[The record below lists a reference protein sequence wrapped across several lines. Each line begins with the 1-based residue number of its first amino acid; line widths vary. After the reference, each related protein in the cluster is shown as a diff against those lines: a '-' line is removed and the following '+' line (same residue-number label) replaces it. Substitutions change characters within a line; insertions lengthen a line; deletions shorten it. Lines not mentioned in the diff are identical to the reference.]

1 MREKTA
7 KECTWRDQ
15 LRSIIAGDK
24 EIEEDLILWCV
35 YGEVLRR
42 YIVTII
48 SSL

>member
-7 KECTWRDQ
+7 KECAWRNK
-15 LRSIIAGDK
+15 LWSTRAGDN